1 MERMEAPMT
10 IDAAGSQHL
19 AWLARSF
26 GRADYLPLTTE
37 DLQAIQSAAR
47 VVERYPGTHLF
58 HEGNPAVAA
67 FVIRQGEVELSR
79 GKGLRRHVVAR
90 VGPGSVIGDV
100 AMFCGEPYIM
110 SARAVDRVV
119 AFELQ
124 RDQLLPELA
133 RHPAVCLRW
142 LVAALNQLKETQR
155 HVVHLM
161 HKTVKG
167 QVAALLL
174 EEAADH
180 NEVRLSQASL
190 AALLGASRQSVNEA
204 IGELR
209 AAGAVESGYR
219 LVRVADRE
227 VLKRMAAA

>member
-1 MERMEAPMT
+1 MPF
-10 IDAAGSQHL
+10 DLAGNQHL

-26 GRADYLPLTTE
+26 GRADYLPLTAE
-37 DLQAIQSAAR
+37 DLRAIQSVGR
-47 VVERYPGTHLF
+47 VVERYPGDHLF
-58 HEGNPAVAA
+58 REGTPARAA
-67 FVIRQGEVELSR
+67 FVIRQGRVELSR

-90 VGPGSVIGDV
+90 VGPGSVIGDI
-100 AMFCGEPYIM
+100 AMFCGEPYLS

-119 AFELQ
+119 AFELP
-124 RDQLLPELA
+124 RDLLLPELA

-155 HVVHLM
+155 HVVQLM

-167 QVAALLL
+167 RVAALLL
-174 EEAADH
+174 EEADADG
-180 NEVRLSQASL
+180 EVRASQGSL

-204 IGELR
+204 IGGLR

-219 LVRVADRE
+219 LVRLADRE
-227 VLKRMAAA
+227 VLKRMAAE

>member
-1 MERMEAPMT
+1 MT
-10 IDAAGSQHL
+10 IDVAGNQHL

-37 DLQAIQSAAR
+37 DLQAIQSVAR
-47 VVERYPGTHLF
+47 VVERHPGAHLF
-58 HEGNPAVAA
+58 HEGTPALAA

-110 SARAVDRVV
+110 SAKAVDRVV
-119 AFELQ
+119 AFELP

-142 LVAALNQLKETQR
+142 LVAALNQLKDTQR

-174 EEAADH
+174 EEADDRG
-180 NEVRLSQASL
+180 EVRLSQASL

-209 AAGAVESGYR
+209 ALGAVKTGYR
-219 LVRVADRE
+219 VVRLADRAILE
-227 VLKRMAAA
+227 EFAAR